1 MRGGVDAIGIHP
13 TEIEQLPQ
21 LLRAVIVRVAR

>member
-1 MRGGVDAIGIHP
+1 VGHLLVPHP
-13 TEIEQLPQ
+13 TGWNGSDQ